1 MLLLTGCQQIES
13 IPYSPRQTPET
24 WLSIQPFV
32 EFRLGAA
39 TILIVQP
46 TTSALVYLLGLIA
59 IGAGLYFLHIRHA
72 QRSRLWWGVALMLWG
87 GGALLAGTSYEAF
100 SYQIKCAG
108 REACLWTSEWEI
120 GYLVLSVASVNAMLL
135 AQAYACATGKGRNT
149 LIIYALINFAVYAL
163 TVLIGLM
170 VPIKFLISFEW
181 LLIVTAPTIV
191 LFIILNGWRYRKF
204 KQSKDLALLGAWAW
218 LAVTIGAYFLYLISG
233 LTQNLWAQRIWFSE
247 NDVLHIGLIIW
258 MIYLALIVAPH
269 VEDEPTNLKASAI

>member
-1 MLLLTGCQQIES
+1 LTTCQQIES

-24 WLSIQPFV
+24 WLNIQPFI
-32 EFRLGAA
+32 EFHIGS
-39 TILIVQP
+39 TTTLIVQP
-46 TTSALVYLLGLIA
+46 TTSAIVYLLGLIT
-59 IGAGLYFLHIRHA
+59 IGAGLYFLYIRHA
-72 QRSRLWWGVALMLWG
+72 QRSRFWWGLALILWG

-108 REACLWTSEWEI
+108 REACLWTSGWEI

-135 AQAYACATGKGRNT
+135 AQAYACATGQGRRALMT
-149 LIIYALINFAVYAL
+149 YAFLNFTVYAL
-163 TVLIGLM
+163 TVLIGLV

-191 LFIILNGWRYRKF
+191 LFIILNGWRYRRF

-218 LAVTIGAYFLYLISG
+218 LAVTIGAYFWYLISG
-233 LTQNLWAQRIWFSE
+233 LTQNLWAQSIWFSE

-258 MIYLALIVAPH
+258 MIYLALIVAPR
-269 VEDEPTNLKASAI
+269 VEDEPTNLKAAAI